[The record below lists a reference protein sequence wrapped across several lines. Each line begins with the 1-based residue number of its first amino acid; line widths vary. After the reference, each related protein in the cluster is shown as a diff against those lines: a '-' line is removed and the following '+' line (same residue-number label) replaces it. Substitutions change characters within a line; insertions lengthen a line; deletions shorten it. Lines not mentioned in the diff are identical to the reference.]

1 MKTVLKQPEKNA
13 QGDPGEKGWA
23 CYYCGKEG
31 HLKQD
36 CPQASKPPTAP
47 CLVCKG
53 PSWRRDWPLGCRP
66 QGLDSQDNLDWRCLG
81 VPTQALILN
90 IPEET
95 RVLIT
100 VGANQ
105 SIFLW
110 TLGQLSLCSLVC
122 FPPDPLPQWD
132 CLDKPDAAIS
142 VFLQAEIGT
151 LCYFLKFLIVP
162 ESPSPLLG
170 RDILNKVQ
178 ASVFINMK
186 TALSLPLIEQNVN
199 PKVRA
204 DGKPVSWVEHKIL
217 FLSLSNSKTLTY
229 FHIKSSIH

>member
-1 MKTVLKQPEKNA
+1 M
-13 QGDPGEKGWA
+13 
-23 CYYCGKEG
+23 
-31 HLKQD
+31 
-36 CPQASKPPTAP
+36 
-47 CLVCKG
+47 
-53 PSWRRDWPLGCRP
+53 
-66 QGLDSQDNLDWRCLG
+66 
-81 VPTQALILN
+81 
-90 IPEET
+90 
-95 RVLIT
+95 LIT
-100 VGANQ
+100 VEGQ
-105 SIFLW
+105 LVDFFR

-170 RDILNKVQ
+170 KDILNKVQ

-199 PKVRA
+199 PKVWA
-204 DGKPVSWVEHKIL
+204 DGNLWFEHKML
-217 FLSLSNSKTLTY
+217 FL
-229 FHIKSSIH
+229 

>member
-1 MKTVLKQPEKNA
+1 MK
-13 QGDPGEKGWA
+13 GDKLVIPVGRKGI
-23 CYYCGKEG
+23 
-31 HLKQD
+31 
-36 CPQASKPPTAP
+36 SSRMPPAP
-47 CLVCKG
+47 CPVCKG
-53 PSWRRDWPLGCRP
+53 PHWKRECPPRFRF
-66 QGLDSQDNLDWRCLG
+66 QGSDSQDNWDQRCLG

-170 RDILNKVQ
+170 KDILNKVQ
-178 ASVFINMK
+178 ASVFINMEP
-186 TALSLPLIEQNVN
+186 APFLP
-199 PKVRA
+199 
-204 DGKPVSWVEHKIL
+204 
-217 FLSLSNSKTLTY
+217 
-229 FHIKSSIH
+229 